1 MDAKVA
7 FSSFFGLGKRGKWCV
22 VNSSRVDNLK
32 KRK

>member
-7 FSSFFGLGKRGKWCV
+7 FSSFGLGKRGKWCM